1 MAKKVD
7 SRTHSFANYNYL
19 CRCSIAQQSHKTHN
33 ISNFI
38 LFFMK
43 NIKHLLI
50 AAVALIAGFA
60 VSACTPDPTHEDG
73 KDTKV
78 EVVVTDVAANG
89 ATISVTTKNVKEF
102 AYIQRDTEIP
112 ATAILQSDEFKTVIE
127 DTETEKTTS
136 ITITGCEAGKTYTYF
151 FAFRLA
157 DSSIYEEV
165 KRVEFTTTS
174 YGDNVLTVVDR
185 MYDGFSVHIQIPDEV
200 KERGNALRY
209 STSSMAM
216 FNYMKSM
223 GTGSYDNLLYNAA
236 QWTTTDKTVIY
247 DEAHSTE
254 TDENGDFIY
263 DDQGNLISAS
273 FADPKVPGE
282 PGYFI
287 VGEFAYMDDTEERT
301 VLYIDEETGEIKSKV
316 VNDDSYWEST
326 VWWFPAGW
334 QAGYYNPL
342 YDWVT
347 WYNEKDSDEYDT
359 EKYWTGYYERLY
371 VETLPAETLEGN
383 VEIKVT
389 DVTPIDACISFT
401 PTDDVVQYCI
411 LVCTESEYQTQI
423 LPLIENNEEHL
434 RWFTGSY
441 FAMMSFGIQMG
452 QGNSELW
459 LTDWF
464 VDTKGMAG
472 QTIRVLVSGIGDAQG
487 KTQCFATTTFEMP
500 EVTLPKPEVV
510 ITPVPSDDPYTVT
523 FNIKNPNPDNAITE
537 AYFAC
542 NYEREFNN
550 ILKEYSYTSL
560 LKEMGNRLDATSVG
574 LINSAN
580 GFNFTISS
588 RENATTRLAM
598 LVYNWEG
605 TGNNPDDPNTKAVAE
620 YTTPNANFPVRVN
633 SELFEKL
640 KGEWV
645 ASAEMKNYVAVT
657 DSEGNAT
664 GEYKYESAG
673 TYTSPVTIAGG
684 IEYPTTLP
692 EEVYDIY
699 ADWGIS
705 RENTDEL
712 YEEFLAM
719 AEQYNARTRGFNRLL
734 CLGFNFAH
742 PDYNL
747 DIVQTPYD
755 LFISDEF
762 SVATVADMFYDFG
775 PKWNLEIDAE
785 GNVWLPINIEREFPM
800 SAFFYGIDYTF
811 YMLAIGERSY
821 LGGDVIGADGS
832 TVIKA
837 RFPVEVSDDY
847 NTITIK
853 PIEYTDGYGMTEVY
867 YPCVTQLQNGY
878 ATPLNPRVRSE
889 IVLTRKAG
897 TSAAKANVA
906 TSKGVSKPVS
916 AVGKAPVPMKRAEFS
931 VTSFE
936 NITPR
941 TKLVPERKIE
951 AGVEAYHKRAKAAVE
966 AYYGI
971 KL

>member
-1 MAKKVD
+1 
-7 SRTHSFANYNYL
+7 
-19 CRCSIAQQSHKTHN
+19 
-33 ISNFI
+33 
-38 LFFMK
+38 MK

-50 AAVALIAGFA
+50 AAIALIAGFA
-60 VSACTPDPTHEDG
+60 VSSCTKDPNTPQSG
-73 KDTKV
+73 GQDTQI
-78 EVVVTDVAANG
+78 EVAVAEVTASG
-89 ATISVTTKNVKEF
+89 AIINVTTQNVKEF
-102 AYIQRDTEIP
+102 AYVQRDTELP
-112 ATAILQSDEFKTVIE
+112 ATAILQGDELKTKIANTE
-127 DTETEKTTS
+127 ELTETT
-136 ITITGCEAGKTYTYF
+136 ITITGCGAGETVTLF

-157 DSSIYEEV
+157 DDTIYEEV

-185 MYDGFSVHIQIPDEV
+185 MYDGFSIHIQIPDEV

-209 STSSMAM
+209 STTSMAM

-223 GTGSYDNLLYNAA
+223 GMGSYDNLLYNAA
-236 QWTTTDKTVIY
+236 QWTTEDKTVICDDY
-247 DEAHSTE
+247 HSTE
-254 TDENGDFIY
+254 RDEDGDPIY
-263 DDQGNLISAS
+263 DDEGNIAGAS
-273 FADPKVPGE
+273 FYDPKVPGE
-282 PGYFI
+282 PGFFL

-301 VLYIDEETGEIKSKV
+301 VLYKDEETGEIKSKV
-316 VNDDSYWEST
+316 VNDDSFWDST
-326 VWWFPAGW
+326 VWWYPAGW
-334 QAGYYNPL
+334 QPGYYNPL
-342 YDWVT
+342 YDWVG
-347 WYNEKDSDEYDT
+347 WYTDQTNDPDNFDNEN
-359 EKYWTGYYERLY
+359 YWTGYYERLY

-452 QGNSELW
+452 QGSTDVW
-459 LTDWF
+459 LSDWF

-472 QTIRVLVSGIGDAQG
+472 QKIRVLVSGIGDSEG
-487 KTQCFATTTFEMP
+487 KKQSFATTTFDLP

-510 ITPVPSDDPYTVT
+510 VTPVKSDDPYTVT
-523 FNIKNPNPDNAITE
+523 FNIKNPNLDNAITE

-542 NYEREFNN
+542 NYVREFDA

-560 LKEMGNRLDATSVG
+560 LKGMGNPLDATAVG
-574 LINSAN
+574 LINTPE

-588 RENATTRLAM
+588 RENATTRLAV
-598 LVYNWEG
+598 LAYNWEG
-605 TGNNPDDPNTKAVAE
+605 SSNNPDDPNTKAVAE
-620 YTTPNANFPVRVN
+620 YTTPNANFPARVN
-633 SELFEKL
+633 SELFDKL
-640 KGEWV
+640 QGEWE

-664 GEYKYESAG
+664 GEYKFENAG
-673 TYTSPVTIAGG
+673 TYKSPVTIAAG
-684 IEYPTTLP
+684 IEYPETLS
-692 EEVYDIY
+692 EDVYNLY
-699 ADWGIS
+699 AEWGIS
-705 RENTDEL
+705 REKTDEL
-712 YEEFLAM
+712 FEEFLGM

-734 CLGFNFAH
+734 CLGYNFAH

-747 DIVQTPYD
+747 GIVQTPWD
-755 LFISDEF
+755 LFTSDEF

-775 PKWNLEIDAE
+775 PKWNLEIDAD
-785 GNVWLPINIEREFPM
+785 GSVWLPIDIEREFPM
-800 SAFFYGIDYTF
+800 SAFYYGLDYTF
-811 YMLAIGERSY
+811 YMLAVGERSY
-821 LGGDVIGADGS
+821 LGGDVIGTDGT
-832 TVIKA
+832 TVVEA

-847 NTITIK
+847 NTITIS
-853 PIEYTDGYGMTEVY
+853 PIVYTDTTGKTETY

-889 IVLTRKAG
+889 VVLTRKAG
-897 TSAAKANVA
+897 TTASVKANAATAKVA
-906 TSKGVSKPVS
+906 SKSVAAMGE
-916 AVGKAPVPMKRAEFS
+916 ARVPMKRAEFS
-931 VTSFE
+931 MTSFE

-941 TKLVPERKIE
+941 TRIVPERKIE
-951 AGVEAYHKRAKAAVE
+951 AGAEAYHKRAKAAVE